1 MAGKIKSILISC
13 GTGVVTSTLAT
24 NRLSKMLDERGYA
37 GLYKCTQ
44 YKIAELASKD
54 GSFDCIVH
62 TTTVPGF
69 LTTPCVNAL
78 PLVTGVGMDK
88 VADQVIAILWPNG
101 KDA

>member
-1 MAGKIKSILISC
+1 MAGNMKNILISC

-24 NRLSKMLDERGYA
+24 TRLSKLLDERGYK
-37 GLYKCTQ
+37 GLYKTTQ

-54 GSFDCIVH
+54 DAFDVIVH
-62 TTTVPGF
+62 TTTVPSY
-69 LTTPCVNAL
+69 LKTPCVNAL

-101 KDA
+101 K